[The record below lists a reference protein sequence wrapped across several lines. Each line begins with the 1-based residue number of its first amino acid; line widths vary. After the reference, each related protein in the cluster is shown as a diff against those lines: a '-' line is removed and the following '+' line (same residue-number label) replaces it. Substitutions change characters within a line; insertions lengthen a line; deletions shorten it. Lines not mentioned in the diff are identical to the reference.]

1 MKRILV
7 GLCLIA
13 AALSAQSAS
22 LDDYVGKPPLRLLK
36 MADFANAYRAAI
48 RDVDLPAWT
57 KRLAAGQA
65 AEIVEIGGSK
75 RLLTSAC
82 GKIGCLDERIYI
94 LFDAQAKT
102 ASGFFFL
109 PPGNDPDDSRA
120 AFSQWLG
127 KPGKQEAD
135 FLLERAIN
143 DARRLVEN
151 RSAHE

>member
-1 MKRILV
+1 MKRIFV
-7 GLCLIA
+7 VLCLIA
-13 AALSAQSAS
+13 VVLPAQAAS
-22 LDDYVGKPPLRLLK
+22 LDEYVGKPPQRLLK
-36 MADFANAYRAAI
+36 MADFANAYRTAT

-57 KRLAAGQA
+57 KRLAAGQS
-65 AEIVEIGGSK
+65 AEIVEVGGSK

-82 GKIGCLDERIYI
+82 GKNGCLDERIYI
-94 LFDAQAKT
+94 LFDAQVKAAT
-102 ASGFFFL
+102 GFFFL

-135 FLLERAIN
+135 FLLERAIT